1 MSRMRDLLAWMRRSI
16 RAKERGASLVEYA
29 LLIALIAV
37 VCVGA
42 VTYFGQETGS
52 ALEDTAVA
60 VQDAHPGRLT
70 PDRGPVAGPQRRR
83 STG

>member
-1 MSRMRDLLAWMRRSI
+1 MSRMRGLLAWMRSGI

-29 LLIALIAV
+29 LLIGLIAV

-60 VQDAHPGRLT
+60 VRDSNSGN
-70 PDRGPVAGPQRRR
+70 
-83 STG
+83 